1 MHKRHLSLLLLLIVL
16 FGACGP
22 KAGGKSGPV
31 LFELTSID
39 GDTYK
44 LADFKGSVVI
54 VDFWATWCPP
64 CRNEIPHLVT
74 LYNNNK
80 DRGLIILGISLE
92 DKGILAG
99 FRDQTQ
105 VTYPIL
111 MGTNEIFKAYNVTGI
126 PHTLFIDKK
135 GKVRKTQVGYSPEL
149 VPVFEALIDS
159 LLKE

>member
-1 MHKRHLSLLLLLIVL
+1 MHKKHLSLLLLLIVL
-16 FGACGP
+16 FGACGS

-31 LFELTSID
+31 PFELTSID
-39 GDTYK
+39 GDVYK
-44 LADFKGSVVI
+44 LADLKGSVVV

-80 DRGLIILGISLE
+80 DRGFIILGISLE
-92 DKGILAG
+92 DKDILTG
-99 FRDQTQ
+99 FVEQNN

-111 MGTNEIFKAYNVTGI
+111 MGTNEIFKAYGVQGI

-149 VPVFEALIDS
+149 VPVFEALVDS